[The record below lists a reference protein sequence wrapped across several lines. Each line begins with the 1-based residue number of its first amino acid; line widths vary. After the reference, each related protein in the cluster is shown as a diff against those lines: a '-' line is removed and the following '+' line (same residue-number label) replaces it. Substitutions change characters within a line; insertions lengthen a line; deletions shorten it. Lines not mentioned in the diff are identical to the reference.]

1 MRMNICFLLRS
12 NKGVTECDAV
22 DTLAKWYSEMK
33 DFRGQ
38 SFDTIA
44 STGGNGAIIHYKPK
58 RGKDAK
64 IGKDIFLLDAGCH
77 YTWLVYHYE
86 ILIIEFSFSGTT
98 DTTRTVHCGTPTDFQ
113 KECYTRVLQG
123 KLNLFQKLSRKVFRS
138 CQFDPSCLP

>member
-1 MRMNICFLLRS
+1 MNEDEYLVHFLLRL

-77 YTWLVYHYE
+77 YTW
-86 ILIIEFSFSGTT
+86 
-98 DTTRTVHCGTPTDFQ
+98 
-113 KECYTRVLQG
+113 
-123 KLNLFQKLSRKVFRS
+123 
-138 CQFDPSCLP
+138 